1 MSSEILNVKGFE
13 IGNGKPMIC
22 VPVMAETKDEIV
34 KLIRK
39 YVADGVDMIEWRIDA
54 FEDLEDVNK
63 LRDVFESVRALLYK
77 TIFVYTY
84 RSKEQGGNG
93 NVSEEQLKRIHLA
106 GAMSGVVDFVDV
118 EYFALSKPEVEIK
131 QIQECGAYVISSHHD
146 FDETPDA
153 NVIRMLLEQMDA
165 SGADIVKLAVMPQSK
180 KDVFTLLIQTMLF
193 RQQHPNKP
201 IISMS
206 MGAEGIISR
215 VAGEFYGSC
224 VTFGAGD
231 KSSAPGQIP
240 YSKLEIILD
249 ILHENYI

>member
-1 MSSEILNVKGFE
+1 M
-13 IGNGKPMIC
+13 
-22 VPVMAETKDEIV
+22 D
-34 KLIRK
+34 
-39 YVADGVDMIEWRIDA
+39 
-54 FEDLEDVNK
+54 
-63 LRDVFESVRALLYK
+63 K

-84 RSKEQGGNG
+84 RSKEQGGYG
-93 NVSEEQLKRIHLA
+93 NVSEEQLKKIHLA

-224 VTFGAGD
+224 VTFGAGE

-240 YSKLEIILD
+240 YSKLEIVLD
-249 ILHENYI
+249 ILHENCI